1 MSHYFI
7 KRGEKVHG
15 PYSTKQVKSGLESG
29 KLKDADLISE
39 SKSGPWQT
47 VTAQLQEPAPVAE
60 AVGEDF
66 PEGEGSLFDSV
77 EIPATTTTF
86 KPSYPAVQPSGT
98 SETFAKQETK
108 SVESKPSEKATP
120 MSALEEAEKELR
132 QQQQDQK
139 KAQAWDVSNVFAG
152 MSILGS
158 STWELVKTEGIG
170 SAIQNL
176 KQALTDP
183 EKKPAATGIISLLLS
198 PVILLLLVGP
208 LYLLGSALIPETSSY
223 QANSGITNAQAS
235 VDAEVE
241 KDQSR
246 AKRTRETPSDTRP
259 ATQIPYRYQ
268 GLWRMRSVSFDEGR
282 TVSHDNGKPFVFVK
296 DGRIESRV
304 SGTPN
309 QRVVQV
315 RERQGGC
322 ILVLDNNLVWTLLD
336 TNEGVT
342 KVIVYGNGGKERIR
356 YLVMIQ

>member
-139 KAQAWDVSNVFAG
+139 KRKRGTFQ
-152 MSILGS
+152 MSS
-158 STWELVKTEGIG
+158 
-170 SAIQNL
+170 
-176 KQALTDP
+176 
-183 EKKPAATGIISLLLS
+183 PACQYWVAAHGSLL
-198 PVILLLLVGP
+198 
-208 LYLLGSALIPETSSY
+208 
-223 QANSGITNAQAS
+223 
-235 VDAEVE
+235 
-241 KDQSR
+241 R
-246 AKRTRETPSDTRP
+246 
-259 ATQIPYRYQ
+259 
-268 GLWRMRSVSFDEGR
+268 
-282 TVSHDNGKPFVFVK
+282 
-296 DGRIESRV
+296 
-304 SGTPN
+304 
-309 QRVVQV
+309 QR
-315 RERQGGC
+315 G
-322 ILVLDNNLVWTLLD
+322 
-336 TNEGVT
+336 
-342 KVIVYGNGGKERIR
+342 
-356 YLVMIQ
+356 